1 MTVNLNTLKI
11 NIMTTKIKKTTT
23 KYIVESS
30 EGVQEF
36 NDLASA
42 EKKVKSLN
50 RSELEG
56 YLIKQE
62 FLNNNLVEEIFI
74 G

>member
-30 EGVQEF
+30 EGIFEF
-36 NDLASA
+36 DDLERA